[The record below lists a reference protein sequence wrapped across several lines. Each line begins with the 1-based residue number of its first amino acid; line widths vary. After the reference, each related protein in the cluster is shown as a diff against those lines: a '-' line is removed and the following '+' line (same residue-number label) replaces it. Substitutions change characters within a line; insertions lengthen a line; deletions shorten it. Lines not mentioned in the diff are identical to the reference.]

1 MTTIHPDSTEEFEYI
16 QTPAAPEQTKPAFD
30 CGVPTTLVSTAGA
43 IREGCWMISEPNL
56 RL

>member
-30 CGVPTTLVSTAGA
+30 CGVPTTLVSPQLELSVTVV
-43 IREGCWMISEPNL
+43 
-56 RL
+56 